1 MQTAVAAFMNGAG
14 ERTELYFRSSFTR
27 KAFKWGRFVV

>member
-14 ERTELYFRSSFTR
+14 DRTDLYFRSSFTR
-27 KAFKWGRFVV
+27 KAVKWGRFVV